1 MSRRSHCASVATFIR
16 RRWSALSSSV
26 SCGLSVTRT
35 STSLTI
41 RAVKS
46 YSASS
51 GQVSL
56 QSSLLLWNFF
66 HWSPGQLPLPWG
78 IAVFSLY
85 HLAFSVYFVVSC
97 LQRFDAVGWAAGRAS
112 GLQKT
117 RVLGCWRGDLHIA
130 QLTHCNSL
138 SLASVKSRLVLHFWY
153 HLTRVVLDKGPL
165 NGCVC
170 VCGFTLLPAFEC
182 TLN

>member
-1 MSRRSHCASVATFIR
+1 MRIR
-16 RRWSALSSSV
+16 RYLHPSTLERVELECQLWLVCDENLDFINDSCSEIIQREQWTGISSIFVAVVEFFPLV
-26 SCGLSVTRT
+26 SWT
-35 STSLTI
+35 
-41 RAVKS
+41 
-46 YSASS
+46 
-51 GQVSL
+51 
-56 QSSLLLWNFF
+56 
-66 HWSPGQLPLPWG
+66 LPLPWG

-117 RVLGCWRGDLHIA
+117 ECWGAGIELGADLHIA

-165 NGCVC
+165 NVCVC